1 LASEPRLVLASASP
15 RRLELLRQIGF
26 APDAV
31 EAAELDETPQPKETP
46 RILAG
51 RLAEAKAAHVAA
63 RRLGEYVLAAGT
75 VVAVGRRILPKV
87 EDRREVAACL
97 NLLSGRAHKVLTGVC
112 ARAPDGRA
120 ASRVVESRVRFK
132 RLSPAEIDAYLS
144 SGEGV
149 GKAGGYAIQ
158 GLAGAFVMSLQ
169 GSYSG
174 VVGLPLYE
182 TAGLLAGLGYRRP

>member
-1 LASEPRLVLASASP
+1 MPEAALGARPQGADRRLRACAGWPGRQPRGGEPRALQAS
-15 RRLELLRQIGF
+15 
-26 APDAV
+26 V
-31 EAAELDETPQPKETP
+31 
-46 RILAG
+46 AG
-51 RLAEAKAAHVAA
+51 
-63 RRLGEYVLAAGT
+63 
-75 VVAVGRRILPKV
+75 
-87 EDRREVAACL
+87 
-97 NLLSGRAHKVLTGVC
+97 
-112 ARAPDGRA
+112 
-120 ASRVVESRVRFK
+120 
-132 RLSPAEIDAYLS
+132 EIDAYLC